1 MLAAGCIGLIGLSAP
16 ALGGPKPKAIEQHQR
31 VQAANLGSKN
41 KIIQRV
47 IKAHAAAKRAREAR
61 AERLVSMPIAETPK
75 RPLLG
80 WPALVTEARKY
91 LGTNPTARSRLWC
104 ATFMNMVLAKVG
116 YSGTNSDAA
125 KSFAQYGYRVSEP
138 EVGAIAV
145 LTRGKTGGHVGVVSG
160 IDEQGN
166 PIIISGNHGDRVG
179 EAIYPRSRVIAY
191 VMPSGDRSAVTTQ
204 VAARSQT
211 GERSQASERRASSD
225 GGIDSPITELIAAI
239 EAEQKRDERPV
250 RGTTQSRRADLE
262 PRPMQR
268 AGTLPMDPALAGL
281 LGITQQTRARAQAAA
296 LAAPPAAL
304 AVRQSAPVPP
314 TPPPLRQRQIQQ
326 QADVGAASRVVSNGP
341 VGGYGLR

>member
-1 MLAAGCIGLIGLSAP
+1 MRFNSSVMLAAGCIGLIGLSAP
-16 ALGGPKPKAIEQHQR
+16 AFGGPQPKVAEQHQR
-31 VQAANLGSKN
+31 AQAAHPGPKN
-41 KIIQRV
+41 KIVQRV
-47 IKAHAAAKRAREAR
+47 IEAHVAAKRAREAR
-61 AERLVSMPIAETPK
+61 AARLVSMPISETPK

-116 YSGTNSDAA
+116 YAGTNSDAA
-125 KSFAQYGYRVSEP
+125 KSFAQYGHRVSEP

-191 VMPSGDRSAVTTQ
+191 VMPSGDRIPVTTQ

-211 GERSQASERRASSD
+211 GERSQASERRSPSD
-225 GGIDSPITELIAAI
+225 GGIESPITELIAAI

-250 RGTTQSRRADLE
+250 RGAAQSRRMAPE
-262 PRPMQR
+262 PHPMQ
-268 AGTLPMDPALAGL
+268 
-281 LGITQQTRARAQAAA
+281 RARAQAAA
-296 LAAPPAAL
+296 VAAPPAAI
-304 AVRQSAPVPP
+304 AVRQP
-314 TPPPLRQRQIQQ
+314 TPLPPAPPPVRQRQIQQ
-326 QADVGAASRVVSNGP
+326 QADFSAPSRVVSNGP
-341 VGGYGLR
+341 VGGFGLR